1 MDLPER
7 CNEKEAKPEETKIVK
22 PVMKNVKRGL

>member
-7 CNEKEAKPEETKIVK
+7 CNEKEAKSEETKIVK
-22 PVMKNVKRGL
+22 PATKNVKRWL